1 MKNVLREY
9 KGKTMTESIKYRLKF
24 YLNFVQVFCDLFRQV
39 LYDWSRFRKFSS
51 YAISI
56 FYLKSNGRVK
66 TTYQL
71 LALIQ
76 ADAHKVEKALAITNP
91 RPGFGVAVVKRLI
104 ANVEEYYQRFGF
116 NSRLDIAYC
125 VMQKY
130 VDFNIKNHSL
140 DKELCDLLEDLEN
153 TIFEFKNSKNEAAGV
168 IHYTKEE
175 YLAKTKMDLEDFF
188 MGRYSMRQFSDQA
201 LELKDLQ
208 KAIYLASKTPS
219 VCNRQCYHAFIAQGK
234 EKASSVLSYQL
245 GNRGF
250 GDQVDS
256 VITVTADL
264 SCFFSSSERNQAWID
279 GGLYAMS
286 VIYAL
291 HSLGIASCP
300 LNWSV
305 NPKRDLALKNASGIP
320 HSHSII
326 MMIACGNLKDE
337 FSVAQSKRKPMDEL
351 CTIMDAPLSNCDL
364 SFE

>member
-1 MKNVLREY
+1 
-9 KGKTMTESIKYRLKF
+9 MTQSIKHRLKF
-24 YLNFVQVFCDLFRQV
+24 YLNFIQVFCDLFSQV
-39 LYDWSRFRKFSS
+39 LYDWRRFRKFSS

-66 TTYQL
+66 SSYQL

-76 ADAHKVEKALAITNP
+76 ADAHKIEKALAITNP

-104 ANVEEYYQRFGF
+104 ANVEEYYQRFSF
-116 NSRLDIAYC
+116 NSRLEIAYC
-125 VMQKY
+125 VLQKY
-130 VDFNIKNHSL
+130 LEFNLINKSL
-140 DKELCDLLEDLEN
+140 DKDLEFA
-153 TIFEFKNSKNEAAGV
+153 IKQLEEDIQELKDSKNEAAGV
-168 IHYTKEE
+168 IHFSKESYLKRTK
-175 YLAKTKMDLEDFF
+175 LDLDDFF
-188 MGRYSMRQFSDQA
+188 MNRYSMRQFSDQSLDLA
-201 LELKDLQ
+201 DLQ

-219 VCNRQCYHAFIAQGK
+219 VCNRQCYHAFVAHGK

-279 GGLYAMS
+279 GGLFAMS
-286 VIYAL
+286 LIYAL

-320 HSHSII
+320 HSHSVI
-326 MMIACGNLKDE
+326 MMIACGHIKDE
-337 FSVAQSKRKPMDEL
+337 FTVAQSKRKPMEEL
-351 CTIMDAPLSNCDL
+351 CTIMGEPLAPCSL
-364 SFE
+364 